1 MSTDFKPQGFRALTP
16 YLHIEDC
23 DAFLAFLK
31 AAFGAGQENVYRG
44 GDGKVV
50 HAEIRIDD
58 SLLEFS
64 EARPEFPAMPTAFHL
79 YVPDV
84 DLTHQQALKAGCKVL
99 MEPADQH
106 YGERSSAVRDA
117 WGNNWYIATYT
128 GIMKEAPGIV
138 KE

>member
-1 MSTDFKPQGFRALTP
+1 MSKDFKPQGFRALTP

-23 DAFLAFLK
+23 DSFIAFLK
-31 AAFGAGQENVYRG
+31 AAFGANQEHVYRDNNG
-44 GDGKVV
+44 QVV
-50 HAEIRIDD
+50 HAQIMIDD
-58 SLLEFS
+58 SLLEFA
-64 EARPEFPAMPTAFHL
+64 EARPEYPSMPTAFHL

-84 DLTHQQALKAGCKVL
+84 DAVHLQAVEAGGKAL
-99 MEPADQH
+99 AAPIDQP

-128 GIMKEAPGIV
+128 GVLKEEPGVV